1 MKEMSDENNA
11 SDDKECEQEQEV
23 NGPVEQITIEEIANK
38 GDGDSTDGDITPI
51 DDEDRPA

>member
-1 MKEMSDENNA
+1 MKEMNDENNA